1 MVEQK
6 PKSEYTTIPIKWEQY
21 SRWSKIFNK
30 LRMEEKLKYQEE
42 FINLLLDKF
51 ES

>member
-1 MVEQK
+1 MKDKK
-6 PKSEYTTIPIKWEQY
+6 PRGEYTTIPIKWESY
-21 SRWSKIFNK
+21 SRWQKIFNK